1 MDWTFFGIQGISPM
15 VFGLLAVLGHTFP
28 IFAGFKG
35 GKAVATSAGVLLGF
49 SPILL
54 LILAVYFVASLYLT
68 SMISFSSVTVALL
81 AILSVLL
88 LPLTGWILHK
98 YDPLFTIIVLALEYP
113 TDQREKRKSHPLGKE
128 HHPSTTKKLERIL

>member
-1 MDWTFFGIQGISPM
+1 M

-88 LPLTGWILHK
+88 LPLTGWILHN
-98 YDPLFTIIVLALEYP
+98 YDPLLQSLSWP
-113 TDQREKRKSHPLGKE
+113 
-128 HHPSTTKKLERIL
+128 

>member
-1 MDWTFFGIQGISPM
+1 M

-88 LPLTGWILHK
+88 LPCWMVLHS
-98 YDPLFTIIVLALEYP
+98 YDPLFTVIVLALA
-113 TDQREKRKSHPLGKE
+113 TLIILRHKDNIQRIKEKKENLIPWGKNIT
-128 HHPSTTKKLERIL
+128 HQQPKN